1 MEGSLNT
8 SIRIGAVVRQALAL
22 GLAVSAMALFL
33 FVEPHDAR
41 LKADLIGFATCHRIP
56 ERSLFIAGLQLP
68 LCARCT
74 GIYLGLL
81 TGWLY
86 LMLRGRTRAAQLPP
100 RPITAVLIGFIVLL
114 GIDGINSTLMLIPGA
129 PHLYETENWMRLLTG
144 SLYGLAIS
152 MLLTPY
158 VTVTL
163 WREPSGERTLKDW
176 GELLLLVNLAAVLA
190 MLALTE
196 ADFLFWPLV
205 VVSVVGVLGLMGL
218 MNTSIVTIA
227 AGRVNVYRGWR
238 QLAVPLLFGVV
249 LSLVEFVAIGAF
261 RASLAV

>member
-1 MEGSLNT
+1 
-8 SIRIGAVVRQALAL
+8 ALT
-22 GLAVSAMALFL
+22 
-33 FVEPHDAR
+33 
-41 LKADLIGFATCHRIP
+41 KADLIGFATCHRLP
-56 ERSLFIAGLQLP
+56 ARSLFVDGHQLP

-74 GIYLGLL
+74 GIYIGML
-81 TGWLY
+81 TGWTY
-86 LMLRGRTRAAQLPP
+86 LIARRRLRAAQFPT
-100 RPITAVLIGFIVLL
+100 RPMLTVLIAFIAVM
-114 GIDGINSTLMLIPGA
+114 GVDGINSTLMLIPGA

-163 WREPSGERTLKDW
+163 WREPSGERTLKGW

-205 VVSVVGVLGLMGL
+205 AVSVVGVLGLMGL

-227 AGRVNVYRGWR
+227 AGRVNVYAGWR
-238 QLAVPLLFGVV
+238 QLAVPLLFGVA

-261 RASLAV
+261 RASLGL